1 MTTGIFLAILAAA
14 LMHAGWNAI
23 VKIGL
28 DRLLAITLVA
38 VSAGAVSLPLLAF
51 VNAPLAASWPW
62 MAASVALHI
71 GYNLALARAYEAGD
85 FGLVYPIARGTAPLL
100 TALVGA
106 LYVGEILSP
115 AETAGVLV
123 LVAGVWLIAAQGRI
137 PASIG
142 PSAVLP
148 ALTTSLFISGYSLS
162 DGLGARASGSA
173 SGYTLW
179 LFVLDGI
186 AMLAVVMA
194 WRGRAAMA
202 SALPFWRG
210 GLIGGALSLG
220 AYWIVIWA
228 MTKAPIALVAALR
241 ESSVLFAALISVAIL
256 REPLKLSRG
265 LAALLIVAGVMLI
278 RLA

>member
-1 MTTGIFLAILAAA
+1 
-14 LMHAGWNAI
+14 MHAGWNAI

-28 DRLLAITLVA
+28 DRLLTITLVA
-38 VSAGAVSLPLLAF
+38 GSAAVVSVPLLAF
-51 VNAPLAASWPW
+51 VSAPLAASWPW

-123 LVAGVWLIAAQGRI
+123 LVAGVWLMAARGRM

-186 AMLAVVMA
+186 AMLAVVVS
-194 WRGRAAMA
+194 WRGGKAMA

-228 MTKAPIALVAALR
+228 MTKSPIALVAALR
-241 ESSVLFAALISVAIL
+241 ETSVLFAALVSVAVL

-265 LAALLIVAGVMLI
+265 LAAVLIAAGVMLI

>member
-1 MTTGIFLAILAAA
+1 MSTGIFLAIMAAA

-28 DRLLAITLVA
+28 DRLSTITLVA
-38 VSAGAVSLPLLAF
+38 CSAAAVSVPLLAF
-51 VNAPLAASWPW
+51 VDTPLPASWPW

-100 TALVGA
+100 TALIGA

-115 AETAGVLV
+115 AETVGVLV
-123 LVAGVWLIAAQGRI
+123 LVAGVWLMAARGRI
-137 PASIG
+137 PASVG

-173 SGYTLW
+173 SSYTLW
-179 LFVLDGI
+179 LFVLDGV
-186 AMLAVVMA
+186 AMLAVVLS
-194 WRGRAAMA
+194 WRGRAAVA
-202 SALPFWRG
+202 PALPFWRN
-210 GLIGGALSLG
+210 GLVGGALSLG
-220 AYWIVIWA
+220 AYWIAIWA

-241 ESSVLFAALISVAIL
+241 ETSVLFAALISVAVL
-256 REPLKLSRG
+256 GEPLKLNRG
-265 LAALLIVAGVMLI
+265 LAVMLIAAGVTLI